1 MRTALILFLLVVG
14 LSACAQRQ
22 APTLGDSPPRY
33 PRDVSRVPDA
43 VPKHE
48 PRSRYGNPPHYE
60 VFGKRYYVLDSAE
73 NFTERGIASW
83 YGSKFHGRRT
93 SSGEPYDMYAMTAA
107 HRQLPLPAYAEV
119 TNLNNGR
126 KVIVRINDRGPFAKN
141 RIIDLS
147 YAAAHR
153 LDMLGAGTAPVQ
165 IRTLTPGQTPRGVTT
180 ATDRSAKIAYYLQAG
195 AFSDRANA
203 DRLRSRLDSY
213 SLGVPARLE
222 AVTIQGSTLHRVR
235 LGPVSTV
242 SEVDRLSATLAKFG
256 LQDTQ
261 VVVLD

>member
-1 MRTALILFLLVVG
+1 MRTPLILLLLTLG
-14 LSACAQRQ
+14 LAACAPRQ
-22 APTLGDSPPRY
+22 APPLADSPPRQ
-33 PRDVSRVPDA
+33 PRDVSGVPDA
-43 VPKHE
+43 VPRHE

-60 VFGKRYYVLDSAE
+60 VFGQRYYVLESAE

-83 YGSKFHGRRT
+83 YGTKFHGRRT

-107 HRQLPLPAYAEV
+107 HRQLPLPTYAEI

-141 RIIDLS
+141 RVIDLS

-153 LDMLGAGTAPVQ
+153 LDMLNEGTAPVQ
-165 IRTLTPGQTPRGVTT
+165 IRTLTPGRTPQAVTT
-180 ATDRSAKIAYYLQAG
+180 ATDGAAKITYYLQAG

-213 SLGVPARLE
+213 GLGVPSRLE
-222 AVTIQGSTLHRVR
+222 AVKARGSTLHRVR
-235 LGPVSTV
+235 LGPVSSI
-242 SEVDRLSATLAKFG
+242 SEIDRLSAALAKYG